1 MPTPSRTCRES
12 WIAEPISAPRG
23 KEKNS
28 ASCTFACK
36 DVSEGQVEEAR
47 AKMRAIQR
55 PLVRFPSSPSP
66 RCSRQ
71 SYQIIRLARIAPLS
85 PSSPHSHLQHSPRLF
100 IIRAG
105 DSDGLT
111 AEFSPTQ
118 PLGSRSIALVFRP
131 AEVKVLNN
139 ASSFE
144 CQASMKPLQSIIN
157 AYTTQTPIPPGRL
170 IDGPTRRI
178 SPAPS
183 SKREPHVQGVIR
195 S

>member
-1 MPTPSRTCRES
+1 MPAPSRTCRES

-71 SYQIIRLARIAPLS
+71 SYQIIRLARIAPS
-85 PSSPHSHLQHSPRLF
+85 SSSSPHSHLQHRQGYSSSGRATAMASPQSFHRLN
-100 IIRAG
+100 
-105 DSDGLT
+105 L
-111 AEFSPTQ
+111 
-118 PLGSRSIALVFRP
+118 LGSRSIALVFRP
-131 AEVKVLNN
+131 AEVIVLNN

-157 AYTTQTPIPPGRL
+157 AYTSQTPIPPGTSHRWPNTTDL
-170 IDGPTRRI
+170 AGPFFK
-178 SPAPS
+178 A
-183 SKREPHVQGVIR
+183 
-195 S
+195 